1 MLASIIVIPL
11 SIPFV
16 AFSFKRI
23 GHKSKDLM
31 EVQQEN
37 TDHILEYVGG
47 IRTLKAFNH
56 NGTMFEKT
64 KASCERLRKKSL
76 ETELATAPLSILARS
91 VLNCGTAFVMLIGM
105 FLLTNGSLS
114 PFYYI
119 AFLIVTINFYTPIME
134 LFYFLVDISR
144 MDHCADRIQR
154 VFQEKH
160 LQFEAGALPENRSD
174 ICFQNVS
181 FSYGNAPVLRDV
193 SFQIPK
199 NSFTALV
206 GSSGSGKST
215 IVRLMARFW
224 DVDSGEITLGGAPL
238 TKLDPNIVLR
248 EISIVFQDVYLF
260 HDTVI
265 NNIRM
270 GKSDATEQEVIEA
283 AKRAACHDFIMQLP
297 NGYQTVVGEGGSTL
311 SGGER
316 QRISIEPL

>member
-1 MLASIIVIPL
+1 
-11 SIPFV
+11 
-16 AFSFKRI
+16 
-23 GHKSKDLM
+23 
-31 EVQQEN
+31 
-37 TDHILEYVGG
+37 
-47 IRTLKAFNH
+47 
-56 NGTMFEKT
+56 
-64 KASCERLRKKSL
+64 
-76 ETELATAPLSILARS
+76 
-91 VLNCGTAFVMLIGM
+91 
-105 FLLTNGSLS
+105 
-114 PFYYI
+114 
-119 AFLIVTINFYTPIME
+119 
-134 LFYFLVDISR
+134 

-238 TKLDPNIVLR
+238 TKLDPDIVLR

-316 QRISIEPL
+316 QRISIARAFLKNAPIILLDEATASIDSENEMFVQQAISELVQDKTVVVIAHRLTSIQYADQILVLDQGRIVQSGAHDNLLLEGGLYKVMWEEQQQAVNWCFTS